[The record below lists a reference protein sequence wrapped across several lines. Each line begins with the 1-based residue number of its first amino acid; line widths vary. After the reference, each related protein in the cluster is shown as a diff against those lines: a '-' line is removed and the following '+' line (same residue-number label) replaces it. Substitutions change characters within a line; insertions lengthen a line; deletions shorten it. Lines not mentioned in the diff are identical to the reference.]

1 MIHCNLNCQANRPMV
16 RHLGCGGDLV
26 VTSRPRTRS
35 PSAGLRCRL
44 FVGNDGRRAVG
55 ADRRRQH
62 IGDAAV
68 SVHPSRSFG
77 AFAVVGTA
85 IIARVARAVTP
96 SRTLTAFST
105 RTTIGTVAPILPLTA
120 IIRLALAS
128 ILPIVTTGSLVAFR
142 PLVIAVTGFEHLVV
156 AAVLVIE
163 FVVAR
168 TALILEPR
176 AGLAQNAE
184 IVIRILQVIFCL
196 HAVARELRVARHAL
210 VFFEQ
215 LGRVAALAVVLPVTG
230 LAAEVLASRSA
241 TTTTAPAAVL
251 TIIDQMPPSLRSVSL
266 PLPHRR
272 TGQRS

>member
-1 MIHCNLNCQANRPMV
+1 VART
-16 RHLGCGGDLV
+16 GC
-26 VTSRPRTRS
+26 SWWPAPRTT
-35 PSAGLRCRL
+35 
-44 FVGNDGRRAVG
+44 
-55 ADRRRQH
+55 
-62 IGDAAV
+62 AA
-68 SVHPSRSFG
+68 VHPSRSFG

-128 ILPIVTTGSLVAFR
+128 ILPIVTIGSLVAFR
-142 PLVIAVTGFEHLVV
+142 PLVIAVTGFKHLVV

-168 TALILEPR
+168 TALILKPR

-210 VFFEQ
+210 VFFEE
-215 LGRVAALAVVLPVTG
+215 LGGVAALAIVLPVPG
-230 LAAEVLASRSA
+230 LSAEVLAPRSPTA
-241 TTTTAPAAVL
+241 APAAALSIV
-251 TIIDQMPPSLRSVSL
+251 DQMPTPFVVVASPFWSSVEQGRAWLR
-266 PLPHRR
+266 
-272 TGQRS
+272 RS